1 MPFSEGLSCVWRC
14 AGHQNPVSLFS
25 GPHAP
30 SWEWPAK
37 SRQEQTRTGAG
48 GAKAV
53 REGFQEEVISASG
66 VEGSRSVREGCPRV
80 WGVTAGS
87 MWLEPKRRRQEVVR
101 AGVVESP
108 GVSPCRALTAIIT
121 LDSTLRAVGNQ
132 DIFCGWN
139 GVTGHPENVT
149 AEGSKIMGSKLNC
162 TFS

>member
-1 MPFSEGLSCVWRC
+1 M
-14 AGHQNPVSLFS
+14 
-25 GPHAP
+25 
-30 SWEWPAK
+30 
-37 SRQEQTRTGAG
+37 RTGAG

-149 AEGSKIMGSKLNC
+149 AEGPKIDQYEHNKPKRQIDSISYLQENGLITRDRTAVTNQ
-162 TFS
+162 